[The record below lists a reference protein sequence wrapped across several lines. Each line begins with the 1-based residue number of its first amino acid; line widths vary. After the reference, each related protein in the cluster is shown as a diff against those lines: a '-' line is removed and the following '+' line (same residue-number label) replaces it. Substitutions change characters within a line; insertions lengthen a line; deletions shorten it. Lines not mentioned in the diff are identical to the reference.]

1 MVCPLRDAPSD
12 KVVSVFELGAG
23 KRAGKRAS
31 DRAAAGERAGGVR
44 ASAGLVVRKRGVAT
58 L

>member
-1 MVCPLRDAPSD
+1 MR
-12 KVVSVFELGAG
+12 AG

-44 ASAGLVVRKRGVAT
+44 ASVGLVVRKRGVAT